1 MPGAA
6 KTLTLELTGRNAG
19 LSRVL
24 TDSEA
29 KVKAFSRSV
38 DNSNKHMS
46 LSKAAVAGVV
56 GGVTALAAGL
66 TYAISKAVAFD
77 KAMRNVNSLTGAN
90 TQQFAAME
98 KQVISMSTKL
108 PQSATTLAEGL
119 YDIASSGFQGA
130 DGIKVLDAAARS
142 ASAGLT
148 TTATSARAITGVLN
162 AYGLKAKDAADV
174 SDVLF
179 STVNLGVISF
189 DELAN
194 NLGDVVG
201 SAAAAGVSIDQVG
214 SAIAT
219 MTLSGIKGAQATTS
233 LSSLITKLV
242 QPSAALSKLYK
253 QLGYESGESALKQDG
268 LRGVMEKIRVAT
280 GGNITAMLQLL
291 PDIEAARGALA
302 LMANDGANYAKVADQ
317 ITDKSKRMGATQK
330 VLDEQM
336 KSVSA
341 QWQLFQNRLD
351 AAAISIG
358 VKLLPGVLK
367 GMEVLQDWGAAIGAF
382 AVQLKDKLQGGLDDV
397 KDSLGNVLPFL
408 EKLGGA
414 LLSAGKAIG
423 GEAIDGA
430 VKTFDLLASTLQHVT
445 QFASE
450 NEQIMLALG
459 LAYAVHAT
467 GGVASLY
474 GVLGKAADGLQ
485 KFSGAG
491 AAAYDFI
498 AGLFT
503 PRVEGAADSVSLLG
517 DKAKAAGGKLK
528 AFALLAAPAA
538 AIGGTLAVAITAWQ
552 SYSEGAR
559 EAAELTKTAEKAM
572 NDFDLRGM
580 LSSLQQ
586 ASQYITETNQ
596 KILAF
601 GDKDHKIDFSTL
613 FDVRD
618 NYKLLAA
625 RNNLDDVQ
633 KSAYNTQLALS
644 NLGHNTLEV
653 FKILGQPMPD
663 AAKWMND
670 LEGAN
675 GVVAQN
681 VALDQMQKLLDTLG
695 PKLKAA
701 GVDMT
706 QAWDTQALTNA
717 YSALW
722 GVKDGS
728 DQAAAAQK
736 NVVEAMKGSA
746 ASLGDAASAAD
757 KLKTALDGLMGAS
770 LGVDQAQI
778 QWLNGLAQLRTELGK
793 NGATLSLNNQK
804 GRDNRAAIIGQVE
817 SLQDLLVATANTG
830 ASQEV
835 LAGKLQTGRKSLI
848 DVGVAAGI
856 PKRAMEALLTQYKLT
871 PELVKTL
878 IEQSGAESTKDK
890 LKGVEEA
897 AKNVGKQ
904 KPKPKVSVDDH
915 ATGVIRGVEGGLNA
929 IDGRNARAT
938 VTVTTTTVSRFI
950 TERSTRGQT
959 TAITG
964 GHAANPN
971 ANGGI
976 WRVPSYADGK
986 TPNQAIIQQAVP
998 GGLFQWAEPETGGEA
1013 FIPMGLNKRARSEK
1027 ILGQVADMFGLM
1039 LVQKFANGGFRYP
1052 AFKYPPFRY
1061 DPKAGARSQQSRQYL
1076 ADKAAKYREYENAR
1090 YAAYEEFLDRQ
1101 RLAATASGR
1110 YGAGAFQAGGTASDT
1125 FSSLQSSRE
1134 ARAQAAAELKARTSR
1149 SPSDTAEDYYRKPV
1163 ISLKEYMAALKQTE
1177 TYQRQWNRTLRDL
1190 STTVGADV
1198 VEALK
1203 GMGEQGEDAIRKMAT
1218 GSVADMKKMAAQI
1231 RAMNFSKFFTD
1242 TASDVKG
1249 HAEFQANLAALV
1261 KMGRADL
1268 ASRFQEMGYD
1278 QAAGLAAQAVKS
1290 PGSTLTQLN
1299 NLLAQQAAYNDP
1311 KMTDALKLASLIQG
1325 SGGKLGVIGLS
1336 NSSGMSLGDVLGLL
1350 QGFDATVF
1358 SKIPATAMKQIRADQ
1373 ALMQAGKQPSGLAM
1387 GAIVPGSATGYY
1399 WAEKTSGGESLIPH
1413 GMDRRRRALQ
1423 LWRETGRIIGA
1434 GGGGGGTTITIA
1446 PGAVSVA
1453 IPINNPG
1460 ATAAEVETVARRA
1473 VGEGMNQLV
1482 RVLNQGRR
1490 S

>member
-19 LSRVL
+19 LNRVL
-24 TDSEA
+24 SDSEA

-38 DNSNKHMS
+38 DDSNKRMS

-66 TYAISKAVAFD
+66 TYAITKAVAFD
-77 KAMRNVNSLTGAN
+77 KAMRNVNSLSGLN
-90 TQQFAAME
+90 TAGFAAME

-219 MTLSGIKGAQATTS
+219 MTLSGIKGAQATTA

-242 QPSAALSKLYK
+242 QPSDALAKLYK

-358 VKLLPGVLK
+358 VKLLPGVLAA
-367 GMEVLQDWGAAIGAF
+367 MQTMQDWGAAIGTF
-382 AVQLKDKLQGGLDDV
+382 AAQLKDKLQGGVDDL

-414 LLSAGKAIG
+414 ILSTGKALG
-423 GEAIDGA
+423 GDAIDGA
-430 VKTFDLLASTLQHVT
+430 VKTFSLLASTLQEVT

-450 NEQIMLALG
+450 NEQIVMALG
-459 LAYAVHAT
+459 IAYAVHAT

-474 GVLGKAADGLQ
+474 GMLGKAGDGL
-485 KFSGAG
+485 KIFSGAG
-491 AAAYDFI
+491 TAAYDFI

-503 PRVEGAADSVSLLG
+503 PRVEGAADSVSMLG
-517 DKAKAAGGKLK
+517 DKAKAAGSKLK
-528 AFALLAAPAA
+528 SFVMLAAPAA
-538 AIGGTLAVAITAWQ
+538 AIGGVLAVAITAWQ
-552 SYSEGAR
+552 SYSEGAQ
-559 EAAELTKTAEKAM
+559 EAAEITKSAEKAM
-572 NDFDLRGM
+572 DDFDLHGM
-580 LSSLQQ
+580 LSSLQEAN
-586 ASQYITETNQ
+586 ASIADTNK
-596 KILAF
+596 KILEF
-601 GDKDHKIDFSTL
+601 GNKDNKIDLSTL
-613 FDVRD
+613 FDVKS

-625 RNNLDDVQ
+625 RDNLDNVQ
-633 KSAYNTQLALS
+633 KAAYDTQVTLS
-644 NLGHNTLEV
+644 NLGHNSLEV

-681 VALDQMQKLLDTLG
+681 VAIGQMQSLLDTLG

-701 GVDMT
+701 GVDMSA
-706 QAWDTQALTNA
+706 AWDTQALTNA

-722 GVKDGS
+722 SVKDGS
-728 DQAAAAQK
+728 DQAASAQK
-736 NVVEAMKGSA
+736 NVQEAMKGSA
-746 ASLGDAASAAD
+746 ATLGDAAAAAD
-757 KLKTALDGLMGAS
+757 KLKTALDALMGAS

-778 QWLNGLAQLRTELGK
+778 QWLQSLAALKTTLKE
-793 NGATLSLNNQK
+793 NGATLSLNSKAGQ
-804 GRDNRAAIIGQVE
+804 DNRLAIIGQVE
-817 SLQDLLVATANTG
+817 DLQDLLVATANTG
-830 ASQEV
+830 ASQET
-835 LAGKLQTGRKSLI
+835 LATKLQQGRQALI
-848 DVGVAAGI
+848 DAGVAAKI
-856 PKRAMEALLTQYKLT
+856 PKAAMEALLTQYKLT
-871 PELVKTL
+871 PDLVKTL
-878 IEQSGAESTKDK
+878 IEQSGAESAKAKMDEVTA
-890 LKGVEEA
+890 A
-897 AKNVGKQ
+897 AKNVDKQ
-904 KPKPKVSVDDH
+904 KPKPTVTAQDH
-915 ATGVIRGVEGGLNA
+915 ATGVIRSVEGGLNA

-938 VTVTTTTVSRFI
+938 VTVTNTTVNRIISERTTRAQTTT
-950 TERSTRGQT
+950 G
-959 TAITG
+959 TG
-964 GHAANPN
+964 GHAIN
-971 ANGGI
+971 ADGGI

-986 TPNQAIIQQAVP
+986 TPGQAMIQQAVP

-1013 FIPMGLNKRARSEK
+1013 FIPMGANKRDRSEK
-1027 ILGQVADMFGLM
+1027 ILAKVADMFGLM
-1039 LVQKFANGGFRYP
+1039 LVEKFANGGFRYP

-1061 DPKAGARSQQSRQYL
+1061 NPKGGARSQQSRQYL

-1090 YAAYEEFLDRQ
+1090 YQAYEEFKDRS
-1101 RLAATASGR
+1101 RLSATASGR
-1110 YGAGAFQAGGTASDT
+1110 YGEGIFQAGGSAGDT
-1125 FSSLQSSRE
+1125 FTSLASAKE
-1134 ARAQAAAELKARTSR
+1134 ARAQAAAELRARTSR
-1149 SPSDTAEDYYRKPV
+1149 SPSDSAEDYYKKPT

-1190 STTVGADV
+1190 STRVGSDV
-1198 VEALK
+1198 VTALQ
-1203 GMGEQGEDAIRKMAT
+1203 GMGEQGEAVIRKMAT
-1218 GSVADMKKMAAQI
+1218 ASVADMKKMAAQI
-1231 RAMNFSKFFTD
+1231 RAMNFVNFFSE
-1242 TASDVKG
+1242 TAADVKG

-1261 KMGRADL
+1261 KLGRADL

-1278 QAAGLAAQAVKS
+1278 QAAGLAAQAVSS

-1299 NLLAQQAAYNDP
+1299 NMLAQQAQYNDP
-1311 KMTDALKLASLIQG
+1311 KMTDALKLAALIQG
-1325 SGGKLGVIGLS
+1325 SGGRLGVIGLS
-1336 NSSGMSLGDVLGLL
+1336 NSSGMPLGDVLGLL
-1350 QGFDATVF
+1350 NGFEGSVF
-1358 SKIPATAMKQIRADQ
+1358 GKIPATAMKQIRADQ
-1373 ALMQAGKQPSGLAM
+1373 ALLKAGKQPSGLAM
-1387 GAIVPGSATGYY
+1387 GGIVPGSATGYY
-1399 WAEKTSGGESLIPH
+1399 WAERTSGGESLIPH

-1423 LWRETGRIIGA
+1423 LWRETGRILGA
-1434 GGGGGGTTITIA
+1434 GGDGGGTAVTVA
-1446 PGAVSVA
+1446 PGAVSVT

-1460 ATAAEVETVARRA
+1460 ASAAEIESVARRA
-1473 VGEGMNQLV
+1473 VGDGMSQLV
-1482 RVLNQGRR
+1482 RVLQQGRR

>member
-1 MPGAA
+1 MPGGAA

-24 TDSEA
+24 ADSEA

-66 TYAISKAVAFD
+66 TYAITKAVAFD
-77 KAMRNVNSLTGAN
+77 KAMRNVNSLSGLN
-90 TQQFAAME
+90 TAGFAAME

-130 DGIKVLDAAARS
+130 DGVKVLDAAARS

-148 TTATSARAITGVLN
+148 TTAVSARAITGVLN

-201 SAAAAGVSIDQVG
+201 SAAAASVSIDQVG

-219 MTLSGIKGAQATTS
+219 MTLSGIKGSAATTS

-242 QPSAALSKLYK
+242 QPSAALTKLYK

-268 LRGVMEKIRVAT
+268 LRGVMEKIRIAT
-280 GGNITAMLQLL
+280 GGNITAMLQLF

-317 ITDKSKRMGATQK
+317 ITDKTKRMGATQK

-336 KSVSA
+336 KGVSA
-341 QWQLFQNRLD
+341 QWQLFQNRID

-358 VKLLPGVLK
+358 VKLLPGVLIAMQK
-367 GMEVLQDWGAAIGAF
+367 MQDWGAAIATF
-382 AVQLKDKLQGGLDDV
+382 AVQLKDKLQGGVDDL

-408 EKLGGA
+408 DKLGGA
-414 LLSAGKAIG
+414 ILNAGKAIG
-423 GEAIDGA
+423 GDAIDGA
-430 VKTFDLLASTLQHVT
+430 VKTFGILASTLQDVT

-450 NEQIMLALG
+450 NETAVLALG
-459 LAYAVHAT
+459 LAYAVHAS
-467 GGVASLY
+467 GGVAALY
-474 GVLGKAADGLQ
+474 GGLGKAADGMRIL
-485 KFSGAG
+485 SGAG
-491 AAAYDFI
+491 TAAYDFI

-503 PRVEGAADSVSLLG
+503 PGVKGAGDSVTLLG

-528 AFALLAAPAA
+528 SFAMMAAPAV
-538 AIGGTLAVAITAWQ
+538 AIGGVLAVAITAWQ
-552 SYSEGAR
+552 NYTEGAK
-559 EAAELTKTAEKAM
+559 EAAEVTKDAEKAM
-572 NDFDLRGM
+572 SAFDISGM
-580 LSSLQQ
+580 ISSIQK
-586 ASQYITETNQ
+586 ANGFIAETNQ
-596 KILAF
+596 KILDF
-601 GDKDHKIDFSTL
+601 GNKDHKIDMSTL
-613 FDVRD
+613 FDVGD
-618 NYKLLAA
+618 NYKLLGA

-633 KSAYNTQLALS
+633 KAAYDAQVTMS
-644 NLGHNTLEV
+644 NLSHNSLEV
-653 FKILGQPMPD
+653 FKILGQPKPD

-670 LEGAN
+670 VEGAN

-681 VALDQMQKLLDTLG
+681 IAIGEMQKLLDTLG

-701 GVDMT
+701 GVDMGA
-706 QAWDTQALTNA
+706 AWDTQQLTNA

-722 GVKDGS
+722 GVKQGS

-746 ASLGDAASAAD
+746 GALGDAATAAD
-757 KLKTALDGLMGAS
+757 KLKSALDGLMGAS

-778 QWLNGLAQLRTELGK
+778 DWLNGLATLKGK
-793 NGATLSLNNQK
+793 LAENGATISLNTQK
-804 GRDNRAAIIGQVE
+804 GRDNRSAIIGQVQ

-830 ASQEV
+830 ASQET
-835 LAGKLQTGRKSLI
+835 LAGKLQAGRKSLI
-848 DVGVAAGI
+848 DVGVAAGV
-856 PKRAMEALLTQYKLT
+856 PKAAMEKLLTQYKLT
-871 PELVKTL
+871 PDLVKTL
-878 IEQSGAESTKDK
+878 IEQSGAESTKKKMDE
-890 LKGVEEA
+890 VTAA

-904 KPKPKVSVDDH
+904 NPKPTVTAQDH

-938 VTVTTTTVSRFI
+938 VTVTNTTINKVI
-950 TERSTRGQT
+950 TERQARNVSGPS
-959 TAITG
+959 G
-964 GHAANPN
+964 GHVTTE
-971 ANGGI
+971 ANGGVI
-976 WRVPSYADGK
+976 RSYANGK
-986 TPNQAIIQQAVP
+986 LPDQAIIQQAVP
-998 GGLFQWAEPETGGEA
+998 GGLFQWAEPETGDEA
-1013 FIPMGLNKRARSEK
+1013 FIPMGLNKRDRSEK
-1027 ILGQVADMFGLM
+1027 ILEQVADEFGLM
-1039 LVQKFANGGFRYP
+1039 VVQKFANGGFRYP

-1061 DPKAGARSQQSRQYL
+1061 DPKAGARSQQSRKYL
-1076 ADKAAKYREYENAR
+1076 ADKAAKYREYEDAR
-1090 YAAYEEFLDRQ
+1090 YSAYEEFKDRQ
-1101 RLAATASGR
+1101 KLAATASGR
-1110 YGAGAFQAGGTASDT
+1110 YGEGVFQAGGTAGDT
-1125 FSSLQSSRE
+1125 FTNLASAKE
-1134 ARAQAAAELKARTSR
+1134 ARAQAAAELRAKTSR
-1149 SPSDTAEDYYRKPV
+1149 SPSDSAEDYYKKPI
-1163 ISLKEYMAALKQTE
+1163 ISLKEYMAALKLTE
-1177 TYQRQWNRTLRDL
+1177 THQRQWNTTLRNL
-1190 STTVGADV
+1190 STSVGSDV
-1198 VEALK
+1198 VKALQ

-1231 RAMNFSKFFTD
+1231 RAMNFTNFFAD

-1261 KMGRADL
+1261 KLGRADL

-1311 KMTDALKLASLIQG
+1311 KMTDAMKLAALIQG
-1325 SGGKLGVIGLS
+1325 SGGKLGVVGLS
-1336 NSSGMSLGDVLGLL
+1336 NSSGMGLGDVLGLL
-1350 QGFDATVF
+1350 QGFEGTVF
-1358 SKIPATAMKQIRADQ
+1358 SKIPASAMKQIRADQ
-1373 ALMQAGKQPSGLAM
+1373 ALLKAGKQPSGLAM
-1387 GAIVPGSATGYY
+1387 GGIIPGSSTGYY

-1423 LWRETGRIIGA
+1423 LWRETGRILGA
-1434 GGGGGGTTITIA
+1434 GGNGGGTTITVA

-1460 ATAAEVETVARRA
+1460 ATAGEIEAVARRA
-1473 VGEGMNQLV
+1473 VGQGMTQLAM
-1482 RVLNQGRR
+1482 VLQKGRR